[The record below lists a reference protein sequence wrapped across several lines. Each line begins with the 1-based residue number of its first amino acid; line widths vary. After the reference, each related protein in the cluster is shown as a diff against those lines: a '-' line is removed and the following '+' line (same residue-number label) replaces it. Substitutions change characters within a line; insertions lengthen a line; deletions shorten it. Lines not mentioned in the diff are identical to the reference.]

1 MKRLSSRNM
10 LVGSFLK
17 EMSVSK
23 WTRFMSYEKR
33 AVNTGNKTWITRG
46 IMKSLLLSVRVNRI
60 LSNWPLS
67 QITTSPSFLL
77 MCTAGW
83 SETPSFCILLKIW
96 DLIGWMTGCK
106 AVGHRGR
113 IPAVWLQFS
122 YKSITHI
129 ATICQKWTKCP
140 LCTRHLLGSAD

>member
-33 AVNTGNKTWITRG
+33 AVKTGNKTWITRR

-60 LSNWPLS
+60 LSN
-67 QITTSPSFLL
+67 
-77 MCTAGW
+77 
-83 SETPSFCILLKIW
+83 
-96 DLIGWMTGCK
+96 
-106 AVGHRGR
+106 
-113 IPAVWLQFS
+113 
-122 YKSITHI
+122 
-129 ATICQKWTKCP
+129 
-140 LCTRHLLGSAD
+140 

>member
-96 DLIGWMTGCK
+96 LAEWLAVKQWVTGAEFLPYGYNSVTKVLRTLPPFVRNELNAHC
-106 AVGHRGR
+106 VPG
-113 IPAVWLQFS
+113 
-122 YKSITHI
+122 
-129 ATICQKWTKCP
+129 IC
-140 LCTRHLLGSAD
+140 